1 MKKVLAGLA
10 AVALLVSA
18 SNMPAVAQE
27 PIRLGIA
34 LSQTGNLADSA
45 SHYFKGIE
53 LWRDQ
58 VNARGGLLGR
68 KVEFVV
74 YDERSDPA
82 TAARLYE
89 RLITNDKVDLL
100 VSPMGS
106 ASTATGTAIAEKH
119 KRIMINAGGASEKIQ
134 QRGFKYIFQ
143 TAARISAY
151 VEGVDPLMKKH
162 SIKTMAFVSRDYSAA
177 RDMEVTL
184 KEMASRNGVQI
195 VMAEY
200 FPAGT
205 ADFSSQIARA
215 RQLNPDLWISVGYPN
230 EAIEMIRQF
239 RAVNY
244 MPKVF
249 IHNGVSQEDFITA
262 AGKDGEFALGMSLYE
277 TSVKTK
283 GNDNFVK
290 EFKAKF
296 NYEPGY
302 YAGFGYA
309 GVTVLEEAIKK
320 AGSLDQDAIRDV
332 LTKLETETVLGHHK
346 VDPQTG
352 LQLGVKGLLVQVRDG
367 KREVVWPDEVRTAE
381 PRIPLPN
388 WNQR

>member
-1 MKKVLAGLA
+1 MSKFVGMLAG
-10 AVALLVSA
+10 ALLA
-18 SNMPAVAQE
+18 FAAPAAAQE
-27 PIRLGIA
+27 PIRVGIA
-34 LSQTGNLADSA
+34 LSLTGSVADSA
-45 SHYFKGIE
+45 AHFFKGVE

-68 KVEFVV
+68 PVEFVV

-100 VSPMGS
+100 LAPFGS
-106 ASTATGTAIAEKH
+106 ASTATSTPVAEKH
-119 KRIMINAGGASEKIQ
+119 KRVMINGGGASEKIH
-134 QRGFKYIFQ
+134 QRGFKYTFQ

-151 VEGVDPLMKKH
+151 VEGVDPLMKKYG
-162 SIKTMAFVSRDYSAA
+162 IKTMAFVARDYAAA
-177 RDMEVTL
+177 RDMDGTL
-184 KEMASRNGVQI
+184 KEMAARNGVQV
-195 VMAEY
+195 VMSEY

-215 RQLNPDLWISVGYPN
+215 RQVNPDLWISVGYPN

-262 AGKDGEFALGMSLYE
+262 AGKDGEHAIGMSLYE
-277 TSVKTK
+277 TTVKTK
-283 GNDNFVK
+283 GNDEFIK
-290 EFKAKF
+290 GFKAKY

-309 GVTVLEEAIKK
+309 AVTVLEEAVKK
-320 AGSLDQDAIRDV
+320 AGTLDQDKIRDV
-332 LTKLETETVLGHHK
+332 LAEHKTETVMGRHE
-346 VDPQTG
+346 VDPKTG
-352 LQLGVKGLLVQVRDG
+352 MQLGVKGLLVQVRDG
-367 KREVVWPDEVRTAE
+367 KREVIWPDEVRTAE
-381 PRIPLPN
+381 PRIPIPG
-388 WNQR
+388 WSQR